1 MGASETR
8 SPSSR
13 LSAHVMTAREKMPSI
28 EGMSC
33 QLRRQA
39 IPHIKR
45 SGSRPLVN
53 SGAFDDVKF
62 LRIYEQPLF
71 LAKK

>member
-1 MGASETR
+1 
-8 SPSSR
+8 
-13 LSAHVMTAREKMPSI
+13 MTAREKMPSI

-39 IPHIKR
+39 IPHVKR

-53 SGAFDDVKF
+53 YGAFDDGKF